1 MSPPLFSIITVC
13 FNSLAQLPS
22 TVQSLRCQLAG
33 GPFEWVV
40 VDGASTDG
48 SVAWLAGQQPD
59 QFFSG
64 PDSGIYDAMNKASA
78 LARGQWLFFLNAGD
92 AFADPQVLADVAQAI
107 AAQPQ
112 ADIVFGDVLYVGA
125 GGVRRKRFH
134 WVTPRRLLFGD
145 LCHQAVF
152 VRRSLFQRIGPFDAS
167 LRWNADFDWFIRAVR
182 AGARLHYLHRD
193 IARFDD
199 AGAHVQAGARSEAER
214 DTVRARYL
222 PVPIWRLGNWA
233 LRAEFKLRR
242 LAGQTI

>member
-112 ADIVFGDVLYVGA
+112 VDIVFGDVLYVGA

-242 LAGQTI
+242 LAGQTV